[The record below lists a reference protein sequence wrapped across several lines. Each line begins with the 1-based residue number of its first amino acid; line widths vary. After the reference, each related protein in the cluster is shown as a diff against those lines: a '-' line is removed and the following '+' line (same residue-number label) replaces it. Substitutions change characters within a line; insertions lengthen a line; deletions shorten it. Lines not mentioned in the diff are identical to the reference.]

1 VKDLEDQKVDADKI
15 VKYRKQLNEL
25 VNYFRQDKV
34 PFMSNFKVLNLR
46 GNTDLSSGFSEG
58 DKKKDSYKNHLKD
71 LSALRLEVLL
81 EKNEEQL

>member
-1 VKDLEDQKVDADKI
+1 
-15 VKYRKQLNEL
+15 
-25 VNYFRQDKV
+25 
-34 PFMSNFKVLNLR
+34 MSNFKVLNLR